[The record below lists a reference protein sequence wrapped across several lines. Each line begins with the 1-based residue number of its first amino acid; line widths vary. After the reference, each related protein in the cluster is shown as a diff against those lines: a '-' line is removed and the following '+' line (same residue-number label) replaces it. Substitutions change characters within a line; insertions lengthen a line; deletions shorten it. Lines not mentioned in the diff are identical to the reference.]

1 MHKKIL
7 FVSVLALAL
16 AGNVYAQD
24 EDVASEEAAGPYTF
38 SITGTFTT
46 DYVWRGVSQSQ
57 ENAALQG
64 SFDFSH
70 ESGFYAGIWGSS
82 VDFTPKSTP
91 PLEEDGADTEIDLY
105 VGFSR
110 DFADKWNYDISAIR
124 YAYPG
129 LNRDQS
135 TITPT
140 NPRGDKRDFSYN
152 EFIGKLTYDEW
163 LTGTVAYSYDAFA
176 AGEDSLYTALNAS
189 YETPWY
195 GISVTGEVG
204 YYDFSNFDEGADFN
218 YVHYGLGLAK
228 EFGPFSTALQW
239 SDSDNDAASFFGK
252 TADSRVFFT
261 VSLSTDL

>member
-1 MHKKIL
+1 MHKKTL
-7 FVSVLALAL
+7 LVSVLALAL

-24 EDVASEEAAGPYTF
+24 EEESGEEASSPYTF

-57 ENAALQG
+57 GDAALQG

-129 LNRDQS
+129 TNRDIS
-135 TITPT
+135 TISPEH
-140 NPRGDKRDFSYN
+140 PRGRKFDFSYN
-152 EFIGKLTYDEW
+152 EFIGKLSYNEM
-163 LTGTVAYSYDAFA
+163 LTATVAYSYDAFA
-176 AGEDSLYTALNAS
+176 AGDDSIYTALNGN
-189 YETPWY
+189 YETPWF
-195 GISVTGEVG
+195 GVSVTGEIG
-204 YYDFSNFDEGADFN
+204 YYDFSNIDEGSDLN
-218 YVHYGLGLAK
+218 YVHYGLGLARD
-228 EFGPFSTALQW
+228 FGPFSTALQW
-239 SDSDNDAASFFGK
+239 SDSDHDTHVFFGK
-252 TADSRVFFT
+252 VADSRVFFT